1 MRSSF
6 AAAVTLFAAVLCVAS
21 GCSTGAASMR
31 KIPPDE
37 LKAMFDRKED
47 FLFVDVR
54 RPEELQVMGTLPG
67 YRNIPLD
74 EFEARYAE
82 IPRDRLVVLAC
93 NRAQRAAKAREIL
106 ASHGYRRIALCALNE
121 YRERGY
127 AMIHPKARSVSGAE

>member
-1 MRSSF
+1 MRRWL
-6 AAAVTLFAAVLCVAS
+6 AAGLALWAAMCPAA
-21 GCSTGAASMR
+21 GCSRKAAIR

-37 LKAMFDRKED
+37 LKAMLDRKDD
-47 FLFVDVR
+47 FVFVDVR

-74 EFEARYAE
+74 QIEARYAE

-93 NRAQRAAKAREIL
+93 NRAQRAARAAAIL
-106 ASHGYRRIALCALNE
+106 AAHGYQRLAICALNE

-127 AMIHPKARSVSGAE
+127 AMIHPKPGGGRAAD

>member
-1 MRSSF
+1 MRESF
-6 AAAVTLFAAVLCVAS
+6 WCAAAFLAGIVFLAS
-21 GCSTGAASMR
+21 GCTSGLAVR
-31 KIPPDE
+31 KITPEE
-37 LKAMFDRKED
+37 LKAMLDRQD
-47 FLFVDVR
+47 AFVFVDVR

-93 NRAQRAAKAREIL
+93 NRAQRAAKAGAIL

-127 AMIHPKARSVSGAE
+127 AMIHPKARGGAGAE